1 MKDTI
6 VTEEHYRLDTLNLA
20 NEAGK
25 LLLEKNWNLRFK
37 FPEVFWSETIL
48 VTGGLD
54 ALVQFAQNEASR
66 LWLKLLDERTGKRC
80 TIAQFCAGVLPM
92 LEECTDQSL
101 TNH

>member
-6 VTEEHYRLDTLNLA
+6 VTEENYRQDTLNLA

-25 LLLEKNWNLRFK
+25 LLLEKNWELKFM
-37 FPEVFWSETIL
+37 FPEVLWSEHIL

-54 ALVQFAQNEASR
+54 ALTQFAQNEASR
-66 LWLKLLDERTGKRC
+66 LWIKLLDERTGMKC

-92 LEECTDQSL
+92 LEAYTL
-101 TNH
+101 N